1 MNIYSHILKPVMSE
15 KSSNQ
20 QGKGQYAFF
29 VRRETTKID
38 VKNAIKAIYGAE
50 VKDVKAMVSPKK
62 TRLVGAR
69 RLYTKRAVMKKVIV
83 TLKGKQT
90 IDPHKLTE
98 KKK

>member
-15 KSSNQ
+15 KSSTQ

-29 VRRETTKID
+29 VRRDSTKID

-50 VKDVKAMVSPKK
+50 VKNVKAMISPRK

-69 RLYTKRAVMKKVIV
+69 RLLTKRNIMKKVIV